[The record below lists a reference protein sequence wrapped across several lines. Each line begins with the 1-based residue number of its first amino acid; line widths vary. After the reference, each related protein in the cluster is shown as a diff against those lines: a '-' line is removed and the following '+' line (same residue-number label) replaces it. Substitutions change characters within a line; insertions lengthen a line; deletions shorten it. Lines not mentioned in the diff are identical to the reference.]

1 MKNQCETLITNLD
14 GTEERRCKLHE
25 GHFTEHDP
33 EPTHYVSDQIAEG
46 PRCQVCG
53 AIMTRAVGLSFY
65 RCESCGEETQ
75 EPLLFKAI
83 QLANVQHFGQRDK
96 AGELYILH
104 PLRVMLR
111 MHTIQERIVA
121 VLHDVV
127 EDSEYPL
134 SAIYTGFG
142 HEIADAVDAVSRRVK
157 HGRKELYLDFISRC
171 AENPTG
177 KAVKI
182 ADVLDNMSAERM
194 GKLHSGMQK
203 SLTHKYNKAL
213 RILGSAGTRETRGT
227 PPPDMIQGGSMK
239 FLING
244 SGVRVHEIE
253 LTDCELKDLGYCI
266 QQLCEQKFIGEAA
279 YGCTLLSVVPEK
291 PPRET
296 EIFWNVRCACWE
308 CPNCDWIDTAPASII
323 PGGHDCEKYNPR
335 EDDEIVKLHAEISLQ
350 ALIEDYQ
357 KAVDGS
363 GQHHLIAPE
372 NVKAR
377 FDELR
382 AAAARVSQ
390 PVAPPPRPKII
401 CLCGSTKFIEM
412 FAVKTWELEL
422 EGNIVL
428 GCTLLPK
435 WYCPVRDHFA
445 ETLGVKEQRDNHH
458 LQKID
463 LADEILVLN
472 VNGYIGESTRREI
485 EYAQKCG
492 KEIRYLETTGAS
504 AGPAKEGA

>member
-1 MKNQCETLITNLD
+1 MKND
-14 GTEERRCKLHE
+14 
-25 GHFTEHDP
+25 
-33 EPTHYVSDQIAEG
+33 PTHYVSDQIAEG

-239 FLING
+239 FLISG

-266 QQLCEQKFIGEAA
+266 QQLCEQKFVGEAA
-279 YGCTLLSVVPEK
+279 YGCTLLSVVAEK
-291 PPRET
+291 PQCET
-296 EIFWNVRCACWE
+296 EIFWNTLTRQWE
-308 CPNCDWIDTAPASII
+308 CADCDWTDSAPASII

-335 EDDEIVKLHAEISLQ
+335 EDDEIVKLHAEIRRLTADKEVLQ

-390 PVAPPPRPKII
+390 PVAPPPPHFPAKVAIFCSQLDSFFSEQFGESDKGDRPALDKLWEEAEQIGWLAAKQMDAAEPVAPGAEDDNELNKQGKEWLMLMREI
-401 CLCGSTKFIEM
+401 
-412 FAVKTWELEL
+412 VKLSDDEDELEADDNYL
-422 EGNIVL
+422 LAEFDPLHVL
-428 GCTLLPK
+428 RR
-435 WYCPVRDHFA
+435 VIA
-445 ETLGVKEQRDNHH
+445 ERAAPAGTQP
-458 LQKID
+458 
-463 LADEILVLN
+463 
-472 VNGYIGESTRREI
+472 
-485 EYAQKCG
+485 AQEEK
-492 KEIRYLETTGAS
+492 
-504 AGPAKEGA
+504 